1 MTRHPGRR
9 ARYPCPDGPGTTLAL
24 PGVSQSARKR
34 LSGETSSS
42 LASCASPSRL
52 EALLFGG
59 CARFDR
65 FVFDYFIRR
74 LPEPPSAGLGERLA
88 RARRFYADSRFIT
101 EPESFFRS
109 PKAPRAEVTWRLP
122 LPRGELDLVTYETDF
137 VPVFPEARGEP
148 HDAGNRRGVM
158 LWWRHHEPGHPVMLC
173 VHGYGGGNLWVE
185 SLAFDAAR
193 FYWAGVDV
201 AIYVMPYHGAR
212 ASGRSGAAFFDL
224 DLVRT
229 NEAFARGI
237 YEIRALVR
245 HLRDEGTG
253 PVGAF
258 GMSLGA
264 YTVALLASI
273 ERRLAFAVAMIP
285 IVSFAD
291 RWWGEGDR
299 DPWVAMAIEHGWTLE
314 AVRDVLRVHEP
325 LSRRALVP
333 RSRRLVIGARGDA
346 ICTPAQAEALW
357 RHWERPRIHWYPG
370 GHLLQLRRGV
380 ALREVQ
386 SLIADAGLLGER
398 PVEPMAPAGNG
409 HRAAVAG

>member
-1 MTRHPGRR
+1 MAHSVPTRLPER
-9 ARYPCPDGPGTTLAL
+9 A
-24 PGVSQSARKR
+24 SSA
-34 LSGETSSS
+34 
-42 LASCASPSRL
+42 LASCASPSLL
-52 EALLFGG
+52 EGLLLGG

-74 LPEPPSAGLGERLA
+74 PLAPPVDGLGDRLA

-101 EPESFFRS
+101 DPESFFCS
-109 PKAPRAEVTWRLP
+109 PKPARTEVTWQVP
-122 LPRGELDLVTYETDF
+122 LPGGELDLVRYETDF

-173 VHGYGGGNLWVE
+173 VHGYGGGNPWIE

-201 AIYVMPYHGAR
+201 AIYVLPYHGAR
-212 ASGRSGAAFFDL
+212 AAGRSGEGFFDL

-229 NEAFARGI
+229 NEAFARAI
-237 YEIRALVR
+237 YELRALIR
-245 HLRDEGTG
+245 RLRDDGTG

-264 YTVALLASI
+264 YTVALLATL

-291 RWWGEGDR
+291 RWWAEGER
-299 DPWVAMAIEHGWTLE
+299 DPWVAMAMKHGWTLE

-325 LSRRALVP
+325 VSRRALVP

-346 ICTPAQAEALW
+346 ICTPAQAEVLW
-357 RHWERPRIHWYPG
+357 RHWDRPRIHWYPG

-380 ALREVQ
+380 ALREVR
-386 SLIADAGLLGER
+386 SLITDAGLLGGQAPE
-398 PVEPMAPAGNG
+398 PVETDPRTALAG
-409 HRAAVAG
+409 